1 MRKFSLSFITLS
13 VGLGLLPLA
22 QAENTP
28 AQQHLLEQVRLGEA
42 SSREDLVRQSL
53 YRLEL
58 IDPNNPDYLAA
69 RTRYLL
75 RQGDTAGAQKQL
87 DLLAKLAPESSAL
100 QATRNEMKI
109 STGSGRQAL
118 QQARLLGV
126 AGKVDEAVAAYEKLF
141 GGVPTDTEAAI
152 EYWTLVARLP
162 ARHSEG
168 VSQLKKLNAS
178 TPDNVTLL
186 TSLAKQMFSDNKPQE
201 GFAYLEQMARSAS
214 GRGIAAD
221 MWLGEI
227 KSMPV
232 SRGSVQALQRFLLQ
246 FPAGSAAANARVLLA
261 QQQTQLQDPAFL
273 AKSEGLAAVKSGNA
287 AQAVADLQQAVR
299 ADARDSDAVG
309 ALGAAYSQRGDR
321 ARAVAQLN
329 KAIAMDPKSPNRDK
343 WDSLLKTN
351 RYWLLIK
358 QGDNALKA
366 GQLAQAQNAYA
377 QAQRV
382 DNTDS
387 YAVLG
392 LGDAAAARKDDAA
405 AERYYR
411 QALRMDRDNNL
422 AVRGLANVY
431 RRESPEKA
439 SAYIASLPASQRRS
453 IDDIER
459 SLTNDRLEKQ
469 AEALESQGSWA
480 QAAEVQRRRL
490 ALDPE
495 SVWITYR
502 LAKDLVSAGQ
512 RPEADALMRNMA
524 NRKPGDAERVY
535 AYGLYLS
542 GNNQDDRALAQINAL
557 PRGQW
562 TDNIR
567 ELEGRLQSDKVMR
580 EANQLRDSGQE
591 AQAIAL
597 IKQQPESIRYDLAL
611 ADWAQQR
618 GDSAEAIAQYHRVLS
633 QQADNGDARLG
644 LAEVYLAE
652 GDKNAARA
660 QVAQLKDADTESIN
674 MQRRVALARAGF
686 DDTAGAQQIFDRI
699 VPQAKS
705 QPPSMESALVLRDA
719 ARFQTQSEQPQQA
732 LESYKDAMVAAGVT
746 RVRSQDND
754 TFTRLTRNDSQDD
767 WLKRGIRSDAA
778 NLYRQQDLNV
788 TLEHDYWGSSGTGG
802 YSDLKAH
809 TTMLQVD
816 APLYDGRMFF
826 RTDVV
831 NMNAGSFSTNSDGGY
846 SPSWGTCGEISCYG
860 GSKNQ
865 SDGGASVAVGW
876 KNATW
881 SGDIGTTPMGFNVV
895 DVVGGL
901 SYSGDA
907 GPVGY
912 TVNVHRRPISSSLL
926 SFGGQKDNPND
937 GHTGTT
943 WGGVRAAGGGIS
955 LSYDK
960 GEANGIWSSLGADQ
974 LTGKNVEDNWRVRWM
989 TGYYYK
995 AINENNRRVTV
1006 GLTNMIWHYDKDLS
1020 GYTLGQGGYYS
1031 PQEYLS
1037 FSVPVIWRQRTEN
1050 WSWELGGSVSWSHSR
1065 TQTHARYPL
1074 LNLIPSQYRYD
1085 ASQQKEEGGSSQ
1097 GFGYTARALVERRV
1111 TGNWFVGAAVDI
1123 QQAKDYTPSHAL
1135 LYVRYSASGWQ
1146 GDMDM
1151 PPQPLVPY
1159 ADW

>member
-392 LGDAAAARKDDAA
+392 LGDVAAARKDDAA

-788 TLEHDYWGSSGTGG
+788 TLEHDYWGSSSTGG

-809 TTMLQVD
+809 TTMLQD
-816 APLYDGRMFF
+816 RKS
-826 RTDVV
+826 VV
-831 NMNAGSFSTNSDGGY
+831 
-846 SPSWGTCGEISCYG
+846 
-860 GSKNQ
+860 
-865 SDGGASVAVGW
+865 
-876 KNATW
+876 
-881 SGDIGTTPMGFNVV
+881 
-895 DVVGGL
+895 
-901 SYSGDA
+901 
-907 GPVGY
+907 
-912 TVNVHRRPISSSLL
+912 
-926 SFGGQKDNPND
+926 
-937 GHTGTT
+937 
-943 WGGVRAAGGGIS
+943 
-955 LSYDK
+955 
-960 GEANGIWSSLGADQ
+960 
-974 LTGKNVEDNWRVRWM
+974 
-989 TGYYYK
+989 
-995 AINENNRRVTV
+995 
-1006 GLTNMIWHYDKDLS
+1006 
-1020 GYTLGQGGYYS
+1020 
-1031 PQEYLS
+1031 
-1037 FSVPVIWRQRTEN
+1037 
-1050 WSWELGGSVSWSHSR
+1050 
-1065 TQTHARYPL
+1065 
-1074 LNLIPSQYRYD
+1074 
-1085 ASQQKEEGGSSQ
+1085 
-1097 GFGYTARALVERRV
+1097 
-1111 TGNWFVGAAVDI
+1111 
-1123 QQAKDYTPSHAL
+1123 
-1135 LYVRYSASGWQ
+1135 
-1146 GDMDM
+1146 
-1151 PPQPLVPY
+1151 
-1159 ADW
+1159 

>member
-168 VSQLKKLNAS
+168 VSQLKKLNAT

-186 TSLAKQMFSDNKPQE
+186 TSLAKLMFSDNKPQE

-392 LGDAAAARKDDAA
+392 LGDVAAARKDDAA

-480 QAAEVQRRRL
+480 QAAEVQWRRL

-580 EANQLRDSGQE
+580 EANHLRDSGQE

-597 IKQQPESIRYDLAL
+597 IKQQPESIRYDLTL

-746 RVRSQDND
+746 RVRPQDND
-754 TFTRLTRNDSQDD
+754 TFTRLTRNDS
-767 WLKRGIRSDAA
+767 
-778 NLYRQQDLNV
+778 
-788 TLEHDYWGSSGTGG
+788 
-802 YSDLKAH
+802 
-809 TTMLQVD
+809 
-816 APLYDGRMFF
+816 
-826 RTDVV
+826 
-831 NMNAGSFSTNSDGGY
+831 
-846 SPSWGTCGEISCYG
+846 
-860 GSKNQ
+860 
-865 SDGGASVAVGW
+865 
-876 KNATW
+876 
-881 SGDIGTTPMGFNVV
+881 
-895 DVVGGL
+895 
-901 SYSGDA
+901 
-907 GPVGY
+907 
-912 TVNVHRRPISSSLL
+912 
-926 SFGGQKDNPND
+926 
-937 GHTGTT
+937 
-943 WGGVRAAGGGIS
+943 
-955 LSYDK
+955 
-960 GEANGIWSSLGADQ
+960 
-974 LTGKNVEDNWRVRWM
+974 
-989 TGYYYK
+989 
-995 AINENNRRVTV
+995 
-1006 GLTNMIWHYDKDLS
+1006 
-1020 GYTLGQGGYYS
+1020 
-1031 PQEYLS
+1031 
-1037 FSVPVIWRQRTEN
+1037 
-1050 WSWELGGSVSWSHSR
+1050 
-1065 TQTHARYPL
+1065 
-1074 LNLIPSQYRYD
+1074 
-1085 ASQQKEEGGSSQ
+1085 
-1097 GFGYTARALVERRV
+1097 
-1111 TGNWFVGAAVDI
+1111 
-1123 QQAKDYTPSHAL
+1123 
-1135 LYVRYSASGWQ
+1135 
-1146 GDMDM
+1146 
-1151 PPQPLVPY
+1151 
-1159 ADW
+1159 